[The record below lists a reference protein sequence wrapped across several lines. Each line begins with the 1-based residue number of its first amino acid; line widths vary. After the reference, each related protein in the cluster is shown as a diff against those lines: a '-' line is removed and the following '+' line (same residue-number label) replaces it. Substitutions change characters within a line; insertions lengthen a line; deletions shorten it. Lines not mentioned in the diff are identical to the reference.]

1 MTWKTVNITLKLL
14 LISGFFVSIVFN
26 LENTAGKGME
36 FRAPFF
42 ILGAFFVYFYARAKK
57 VFPLPHKA
65 DAIFTIPFLL
75 DTYGNIFGLFD
86 SFRWYDDSI
95 HALNWICFVAVF
107 QLFNA
112 HKCSDNKTAFILGS
126 GFGALLII
134 FWEIAEWVASV
145 DGIFGVAGL
154 KLSYEDTVG
163 DLVTSTL
170 GGVIGSVIGLYAS
183 TKKKLI

>member
-1 MTWKTVNITLKLL
+1 MNWKYINILFKFLL
-14 LISGFFVSIVFN
+14 VAGFFVSIFFK
-26 LENTAGKGME
+26 LEATAGKGME

-42 ILGAFFVYFYARAKK
+42 ILGAFVLMLFARAGK
-57 VFPLPHKA
+57 LAHYSHKA

-86 SFRWYDDSI
+86 GFRWYDDII

-107 QLFNA
+107 QIFNSQ
-112 HKCSDNKTAFILGS
+112 KCSDKKSAFILGA

-134 FWEIAEWVASV
+134 LWEIAEWVVSV

-163 DLVTSTL
+163 DLVTSTFGGIVGSML
-170 GGVIGSVIGLYAS
+170 GIYANKRQS
-183 TKKKLI
+183 